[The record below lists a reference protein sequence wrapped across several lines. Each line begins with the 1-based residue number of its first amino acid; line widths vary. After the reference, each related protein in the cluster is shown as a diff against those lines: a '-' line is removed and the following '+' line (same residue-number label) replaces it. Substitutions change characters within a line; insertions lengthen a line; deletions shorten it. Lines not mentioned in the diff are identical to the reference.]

1 MDDVVFTKRT
11 GAYSA
16 TAAARFSVPWISL
29 VTENDAR
36 LVLRSV
42 QEFSRQQTLPK
53 GVFDIGGTSLVTP
66 EQAAE
71 RYNACDAWFK
81 STNLLVIGNGAFKLS
96 RYDPPA
102 QFAQL
107 DAYREEGYP
116 FTADDFKLGVPP
128 RLTIDPVTAPSI
140 ALGDP
145 ISLQVHVNGPGT
157 ISLQYTLIDP
167 SAGTVVTSGQGE
179 GGDGGNFTVNP
190 DPNVTSTL
198 FPGLYQ
204 LYLLASSDA
213 IAQVAEQRVDL
224 SIGV

>member
-1 MDDVVFTKRT
+1 VF
-11 GAYSA
+11 
-16 TAAARFSVPWISL
+16 
-29 VTENDAR
+29 E
-36 LVLRSV
+36 
-42 QEFSRQQTLPK
+42 
-53 GVFDIGGTSLVTP
+53 IGGTSLVTP

-71 RYNACDAWFK
+71 RYEACISWFEA
-81 STNLLVIGNGAFKLS
+81 SNLLVIGNGAFKLT

-107 DAYREEGYP
+107 DAFRDAGYP

-128 RLTIDPVTAPSI
+128 RLTIDPVTPPTL

-145 ISLQVHVNGPGT
+145 ISIPVHVNGPGA
-157 ISLQYTLIDP
+157 ISVQYSFVDP
-167 SAGTVVTSGQGE
+167 AAGTVLTTGQAE
-179 GGDGGNFTVNP
+179 GGEGGNFTINV

-204 LYLLASSDA
+204 LNLLASSDA

-224 SIGV
+224 TIGV